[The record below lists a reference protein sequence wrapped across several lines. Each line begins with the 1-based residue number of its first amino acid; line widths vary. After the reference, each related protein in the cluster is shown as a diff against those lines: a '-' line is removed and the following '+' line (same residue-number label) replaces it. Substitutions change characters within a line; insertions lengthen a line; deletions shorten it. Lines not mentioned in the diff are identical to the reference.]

1 MSGNNV
7 TVDWN
12 DAEIRKKIRQAID
25 IGTAKVAAKVFNRAK
40 TTSDFADQTGDLR
53 KSIKKHESKYEQGGF
68 VVVATEPH
76 AHLIEYGHKQVH
88 GGSLPGNNGKSKT
101 AKNPKK
107 RGKGRVTGV
116 TAPIPFMRNA
126 VKAEKARGE
135 QAIINEVKKAL
146 S

>member
-40 TTSDFADQTGDLR
+40 TTSDFADQTGNLR
-53 KSIKKHESKYEQGGF
+53 KSIKMHDSKYEQGGHI
-68 VVVATEPH
+68 VVATAPH
-76 AHLIEYGHKQVH
+76 AHLIEYGHKH
-88 GGSLPGNNGKSKT
+88 GN
-101 AKNPKK
+101 
-107 RGKGRVTGV
+107 GV